1 MLITVTVI
9 VVVFFSGQYFAS
21 TMVLISISLAMSVG
35 VLNMHHIGPDFAP
48 VPPWMKKHIL
58 GTLANW
64 LWMTNKDPPGQK
76 KKNVTGERLAQDF
89 RTWEQQ
95 ELLSIV
101 QSQVQNSP
109 RIRQRS
115 YIPCNGVALGPDLSE
130 ERQSSCPQE
139 HGSTSS
145 ISTPITR
152 QNDVLKE
159 LLREVRKL
167 TNHIEEDKTDNK
179 IKDEWK
185 RVALVLD
192 RFFFFFFVIGTFGTY
207 LIMFCQMWQETFMH
221 ACTPIINSTS
231 KSTTPFC
238 NRIADIS
245 IVIDCL

>member
-1 MLITVTVI
+1 MFIISDL
-9 VVVFFSGQYFAS
+9 FSGQYFAS

-35 VLNMHHIGPDFAP
+35 VLNMHHIGPDFTP

-58 GTLANW
+58 GTLANM
-64 LWMTNKDPPGQK
+64 LWMNPKPPPGTK
-76 KKNVTGERLAQDF
+76 KRNVIGEKLAQDF

-101 QSQVQNSP
+101 HSQVSSSP
-109 RIRQRS
+109 RVRPRS
-115 YIPCNGVALGPDLSE
+115 YIPCNGVALGSE
-130 ERQSSCPQE
+130 LDDTPRQSPCPQE

-145 ISTPITR
+145 ISTPITK

-167 TNHIEEDKTDNK
+167 THHIDEDATDKK

-192 RFFFFFFVIGTFGTY
+192 RFFFIFFVIGTCGTY
-207 LIMFCQMWQETFMH
+207 LIMFCQM
-221 ACTPIINSTS
+221 
-231 KSTTPFC
+231 
-238 NRIADIS
+238 
-245 IVIDCL
+245 